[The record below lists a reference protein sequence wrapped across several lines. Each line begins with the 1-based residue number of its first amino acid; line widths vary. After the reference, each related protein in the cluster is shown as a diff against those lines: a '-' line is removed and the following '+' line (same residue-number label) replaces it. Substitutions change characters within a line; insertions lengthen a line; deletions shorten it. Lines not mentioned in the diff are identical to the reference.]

1 MNLTAQDQNT
11 IFDFKLKTIDGNDF
25 DMSTIKGKKVMIVNV
40 ASKCGLTPQ
49 YEQLQQLYEKY
60 GNEKFIILGFPA
72 NNFAKQ
78 EPGTDEDIKQ
88 FCTSNYGVSFPMF
101 SKISVKG
108 KDMHP
113 LYEWLTKK
121 ELNGKEDVEVK
132 WNFQKFLIN
141 EKGEWVESISPQT
154 DPLDKKIVN
163 WITGN

>member
-108 KDMHP
+108 KDIHP

-121 ELNGKEDVEVK
+121 ELNGKEDAEVK

-141 EKGEWVESISPQT
+141 EKGEWVGSISPQT
-154 DPLDKKIVN
+154 APLDQKILN

>member
-1 MNLTAQDQNT
+1 MAISAQNQKT
-11 IFDFKLKTIDGNDF
+11 LYDFKVKTIDGDEF
-25 DMSTIKGKKVMIVNV
+25 DMSQLKGKKVLIVNV

-49 YEQLQQLYEKY
+49 YEKIQQLYEKY

-72 NNFAKQ
+72 NDFAKQ
-78 EPGTDEDIKQ
+78 EPGTDVEIKQ
-88 FCTSNYGVSFPMF
+88 FCSSNYGVSFPMF

-108 KDMHP
+108 KNIHP

-121 ELNGKEDVEVK
+121 ELNGKEDAEVK

-154 DPLDKKIVN
+154 DPMEQKILN
-163 WITGN
+163 WITSN